1 MCVWTH
7 IDTGVPAL
15 GYGLAGV
22 WIGLFFVGVHV
33 FFVLVPLL
41 EPHCAFAALIA
52 HVKILYNVLVT
63 PVIKGKKWSRET
75 LQPSKMWAP
84 NSNVHTR
91 LTASSLLWKSPGSQ
105 GPFPLICLKEIDKYW
120 KSMFP
125 RKTVEFER
133 FLCNSLINQDHKKPM
148 LYRQFNWPALAFG
161 GILMTPADKR
171 LDSRSSTFFW
181 LRLFSGGRTCG
192 ILMTPADKSLNSRSS
207 TFTCGTAGTRGCGYK
222 MGSSKM
228 LRR

>member
-1 MCVWTH
+1 MKHCHPQKCEHRTQMSTLDLLLHLCFGKVPEVRGLSLWFVW
-7 IDTGVPAL
+7 
-15 GYGLAGV
+15 
-22 WIGLFFVGVHV
+22 
-33 FFVLVPLL
+33 
-41 EPHCAFAALIA
+41 
-52 HVKILYNVLVT
+52 K
-63 PVIKGKKWSRET
+63 R
-75 LQPSKMWAP
+75 
-84 NSNVHTR
+84 
-91 LTASSLLWKSPGSQ
+91 
-105 GPFPLICLKEIDKYW
+105 
-120 KSMFP
+120 
-125 RKTVEFER
+125 
-133 FLCNSLINQDHKKPM
+133 LINIGNRCFLERLLSLRGFCVIPWLIKTIKKPM

-207 TFTCGTAGTRGCGYK
+207 TFTCGTAETRGCGYK